1 MAGTRTQLIEAMFKP
16 AEGGYLF
23 RAPPPFFVWP
33 ARFYVVTEAQKDQLA
48 PVAVP
53 RYVAIQ
59 QIATML
65 IALCGGPVLAS
76 LAVWRYTGHDSPNP
90 TDIAAVAVLT
100 LLLMLVVFLAR
111 RWWLVWKLAP
121 MLNVLPRSETGFSL
135 KEMRERAYQQMS
147 VRQLVVVGAI
157 STAAAAVMAM
167 TAFEGF
173 LRSRP
178 DAFVYA
184 GCAVVFA
191 FTAAI
196 YFKRLILRAEAAKD

>member
-1 MAGTRTQLIEAMFKP
+1 MADTRTQLIEAMFKP
-16 AEGGYLF
+16 VEGGYVF

-33 ARFYVVTEAQKDQLA
+33 ARFYFVTQAQKDQLA

-59 QIATML
+59 QVATML

-90 TDIAAVAVLT
+90 IDIAAVTVLT
-100 LLLMLVVFLAR
+100 LLLILVVFLAR
-111 RWWLVWKLAP
+111 RWWLVWTLAP
-121 MLNVLPRSETGFSL
+121 MLKVLPRSETGFSL
-135 KEMRERAYQQMS
+135 EEMRERAYKAMS
-147 VRQLVVVGAI
+147 VRQLVFVGAI
-157 STAAAAVMAM
+157 STAAAAIMAL
-167 TAFEGF
+167 TAFERF

-178 DAFVYA
+178 DAFIYV

-191 FTAAI
+191 FAI
-196 YFKRLILRAEAAKD
+196 YFKRLIRRAEAASA